1 MIWYSERKRICDVY
15 DDWRKKNGV
24 VDTVESF
31 CAFIAAQGWLN
42 EDAVRR
48 DLRKEKVKED

>member
-24 VDTVESF
+24 ADTVESF
-31 CAFIAAQGWLN
+31 CAFIAAQGWFD
-42 EDAVRR
+42 EDAVHN
-48 DLRKEKVKED
+48 DLKKNMED